1 VTREEFARPIEDSRR
16 RAAPLIMGN
25 RARRAGVSCKQA
37 HDQRFGIATYAIVA
51 LLIGSNL
58 PNPLFPLY
66 AREFDLSPLEITLI
80 FATYTLLVIPALI
93 LFAPLSD
100 SWGRRSVFV
109 AALVVAA
116 VAAALFAAAS
126 SAGWLFAA
134 EAVQALALGAL
145 QGSGAPT
152 LVETDPTGNVRR
164 SAAIAS
170 AATLGG
176 AAIGPVLA
184 GVLGDYGPL
193 RPRLPYLID
202 IALLAIALPAALR
215 LLPAA
220 GNGRRWRPR
229 RPEVPR
235 EVRREFALAGVS
247 AFVGWAVT
255 GLFLALIP
263 SFVTT
268 VVGDKL
274 VVAGAVVALMLAAST
289 VTALLANRLP
299 SRPVQLAG
307 VGAMAAG
314 VALLL
319 AAAETARLP
328 VLLAATVLSG
338 AGQGLTFMDSLADVN
353 EIAPHDR
360 KANVVAGYYVLVYI
374 ATAVPAIG
382 VGALAEPVGLRQA
395 IAIFSVVVLVLCVA
409 GSLALALGRRP
420 ATSDEVGLDTGG

>member
-1 VTREEFARPIEDSRR
+1 LRLRPCRRLRSGRCKGQVHRRWSRPI
-16 RAAPLIMGN
+16 PP
-25 RARRAGVSCKQA
+25 
-37 HDQRFGIATYAIVA
+37 ATYD
-51 LLIGSNL
+51 G
-58 PNPLFPLY
+58 PPP
-66 AREFDLSPLEITLI
+66 SP
-80 FATYTLLVIPALI
+80 
-93 LFAPLSD
+93 
-100 SWGRRSVFV
+100 RR
-109 AALVVAA
+109 
-116 VAAALFAAAS
+116 
-126 SAGWLFAA
+126 
-134 EAVQALALGAL
+134 
-145 QGSGAPT
+145 P
-152 LVETDPTGNVRR
+152 R
-164 SAAIAS
+164 SAAPRSGRSSPAS
-170 AATLGG
+170 SVITDRYAHGCRTSSTSHCW
-176 AAIGPVLA
+176 PSHC
-184 GVLGDYGPL
+184 PL
-193 RPRLPYLID
+193 RFAYSRQQATGD
-202 IALLAIALPAALR
+202 DGVRDA
-215 LLPAA
+215 
-220 GNGRRWRPR
+220 RRY
-229 RPEVPR
+229 R

-289 VTALLANRLP
+289 VTALLANRLG

-338 AGQGLTFMDSLADVN
+338 AGQGLTFMGSLADVN